1 VEIYN
6 SEQEQVD
13 ALKAW
18 WDKNGRTALT
28 ALAVFLLSVLGWQ
41 SWNDHRNQQAEAA
54 STRYQEMVEL
64 MDRDKTMAME
74 TGRAL
79 IGSYPDTLY
88 AVMASMAMAKLAVAE
103 NDLEGAAAHL
113 RSAMSQSAQPELAE
127 LARQRLARVEL
138 AQGKA
143 ADALQTLQGGKGGA
157 VSDELRGDILLAQG
171 KPDEALTAY
180 NSALAAFSD
189 VPEKRE
195 LVQMKLDDL
204 AMAATVAENRAE

>member
-1 VEIYN
+1 
-6 SEQEQVD
+6 
-13 ALKAW
+13 
-18 WDKNGRTALT
+18 
-28 ALAVFLLSVLGWQ
+28 
-41 SWNDHRNQQAEAA
+41 
-54 STRYQEMVEL
+54 
-64 MDRDKTMAME
+64 MAME

-138 AQGKA
+138 AQGKT